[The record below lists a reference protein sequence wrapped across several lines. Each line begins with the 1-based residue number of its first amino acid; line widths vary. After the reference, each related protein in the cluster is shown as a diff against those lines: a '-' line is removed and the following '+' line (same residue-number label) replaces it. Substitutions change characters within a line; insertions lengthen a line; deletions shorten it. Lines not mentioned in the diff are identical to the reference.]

1 MVKVKSKDTRF
12 YRKGYSDLSKLATW
26 LQMNPGPKG
35 REKGVTTSQ
44 VSRLSVREFP
54 LSLFSDPQIIYWRD
68 FAVSPWMKQMKGKK
82 IILHFSCCFPGR
94 VLRNIIH
101 LFYLTQAP
109 EIFFFFLG
117 LYLHYVEV
125 PRPGL
130 KLEPHL

>member
-54 LSLFSDPQIIYWRD
+54 PTVVVFRPPNNLLEGFSSLSLDETNER
-68 FAVSPWMKQMKGKK
+68 KK
-82 IILHFSCCFPGR
+82 NRF
-94 VLRNIIH
+94 
-101 LFYLTQAP
+101 T
-109 EIFFFFLG
+109 FFL
-117 LYLHYVEV
+117 LF
-125 PRPGL
+125 PRTGL
-130 KLEPHL
+130 KKHNPSILPYTGP